1 VFKYALLALL
11 AQQPRHGYELKVVFD
26 KTMSSLWPPINVGQ
40 IYTTLARL
48 ERDGLVKEQ
57 PSAPDA
63 RHDKRVYELT
73 AAGQA
78 ALREWL
84 AESND
89 NAPVKN
95 QLIVKLVFAQLSG
108 MADLRALLAR
118 QRRQYLQALHA
129 LDELAANPPDT
140 DGADPRLLGLL
151 VAGASLHLQADLKWL
166 DLCEEQLP
174 RTKKTGPA

>member
-1 VFKYALLALL
+1 MFKYVLLALL

-26 KTMSSLWPPINVGQ
+26 KTMGSLWPPINVGQ

-63 RHDKRVYELT
+63 RRDKHVYELT

-78 ALREWL
+78 ALRGWL

-89 NAPVKN
+89 NTPVKN
-95 QLIVKLVFAQLSG
+95 RLIVKLVFAQLSG
-108 MADLRALLAR
+108 LADLRALLAR
-118 QRRQYLQALHA
+118 QRRHRLHA
-129 LDELAANPPDT
+129 APTNWRRTRRTRTAPT
-140 DGADPRLLGLL
+140 TGCWACSSRAPRCIAGRSE
-151 VAGASLHLQADLKWL
+151 VARSV
-166 DLCEEQLP
+166 
-174 RTKKTGPA
+174 